1 MTNFITQTKEV
12 AFLDLFFNSVFLAF
26 TSVGAYAY
34 IIIFTFLF
42 FGTTDVSFSSIPG
55 RLPHWAVFT
64 FFSILFYV
72 IATIPVIIGG
82 IIAIVIDITR
92 NFKRLKFLQEE
103 RFNINICTLIIIRIV
118 NIILSFIF
126 ILFNISFI
134 PLTIIGLLHK

>member
-42 FGTTDVSFSSIPG
+42 FETTDVSFSSLG
-55 RLPHWAVFT
+55 RLLHWTIFA
-64 FFSILFYV
+64 FSSVLFYV
-72 IATIPVIIGG
+72 IAAIPVIIGG

-134 PLTIIGLLHK
+134 PLTIIGFLNK